1 MAVKAFLE
9 LSLVSLAERNL
20 SKMIKKENFESP
32 TIAER
37 ETILRYDDE
46 DHAWHVY
53 TNVPKHIRRLMPL
66 LDKNQT
72 IRKGFDPKDGRL
84 TMIEGILG
92 NQGYISMNKKRVM
105 NEAERER
112 ARKNLEKYRLSRQK
126 GENN

>member
-1 MAVKAFLE
+1 
-9 LSLVSLAERNL
+9 
-20 SKMIKKENFESP
+20 MIKKENFESP

-66 LDKNQT
+66 LDENQT
-72 IRKGFDPKDGRL
+72 IRKGFDPKDDRL

-112 ARKNLEKYRLSRQK
+112 ARKNLAKYRLNRK
-126 GENN
+126 KEGNKDV